1 MRVIAARELPVFF
14 EAEQADRPD
23 KEKLLELIGGGSKG
37 TLADKLRLLGVLAL
51 RAADA
56 TSAHL
61 LTELEEALKESYSNS
76 SAQEQAE
83 LAAGLSGIKH
93 MRQMQNFQQ
102 QTPSQVRRKNLP
114 RSR

>member
-23 KEKLLELIGGGSKG
+23 KE
-37 TLADKLRLLGVLAL
+37 KLRLLGVLAL